1 MNPILG
7 IDFGRARIGLAISD
21 ELRLL
26 AHPLKTIR
34 NDKAAIARIADVVRN
49 RKIETVVVGVP
60 RHMSGAVGESASA
73 ALEFVEKL
81 RAELPCVI
89 ETSDERLT
97 TVAAERTLRQSGKK
111 TRETRHVV
119 DQVAAQMI
127 LQTYLDRSQCRDLN

>member
-26 AHPLKTIR
+26 AHPLETIR
-34 NDKAAIARIADVVRN
+34 NDNGAIAKIAELVRN
-49 RKIETVVVGVP
+49 RKIDKVIVGIP
-60 RHMSGAVGESASA
+60 RHMSGRVGESATSA
-73 ALEFVEKL
+73 LQFVEKL
-81 RAELPCVI
+81 RTQLTCAI

-97 TVAAERTLRQSGKK
+97 TVAAERALRQSGKK
-111 TRETRHVV
+111 TRETRHVI

-127 LQTYLDRSQCRDLN
+127 LQTYLDRQQNAAP